1 MRRVPGTKL
10 HNHTGESMS
19 FPTPKRMTTRKVSV
33 VVKRE
38 RNLGKRLERF
48 LRKKIRSGPSL
59 GDRKE
64 DEAGWASRVRN
75 VFVDKQIPAH
85 KPIAIYAHF
94 NPAGTV
100 SQMVVE
106 QLRVLKNEGFEIVFV
121 TMSPVPADKVA
132 LLENLICFGFERRSF
147 GRDFGAWKDAW
158 QHFRQQFVDAPEI
171 LLTNDSILG
180 PVRPFAPVMAS
191 LRSIDEGVLGL
202 TDSPDHSPHLQS
214 YFLLF
219 RGSKALLGLDLFFEQ
234 LRCSFNKKNM
244 IERGELALSTFL
256 LGKKVPLYTLF
267 SYEEIEAEYLND
279 RDLLR
284 ELMASASIILKEF
297 SLNEEKL
304 LLSDDGKGIQ
314 GDFNWI
320 RMRMKARLWSM
331 VFNPTHF
338 FWRHLVQVHNF
349 PFIKTELVTLNPS
362 YVFDAADWREVIN
375 EDSPITIDVLEEHL
389 SLMMSGS

>member
-1 MRRVPGTKL
+1 
-10 HNHTGESMS
+10 
-19 FPTPKRMTTRKVSV
+19 
-33 VVKRE
+33 
-38 RNLGKRLERF
+38 
-48 LRKKIRSGPSL
+48 
-59 GDRKE
+59 
-64 DEAGWASRVRN
+64 
-75 VFVDKQIPAH
+75 
-85 KPIAIYAHF
+85 
-94 NPAGTV
+94 
-100 SQMVVE
+100 
-106 QLRVLKNEGFEIVFV
+106 
-121 TMSPVPADKVA
+121 
-132 LLENLICFGFERRSF
+132 
-147 GRDFGAWKDAW
+147 
-158 QHFRQQFVDAPEI
+158 
-171 LLTNDSILG
+171 
-180 PVRPFAPVMAS
+180 
-191 LRSIDEGVLGL
+191 
-202 TDSPDHSPHLQS
+202 
-214 YFLLF
+214 
-219 RGSKALLGLDLFFEQ
+219 
-234 LRCSFNKKNM
+234 M

-389 SLMMSGS
+389 SLIMSGS